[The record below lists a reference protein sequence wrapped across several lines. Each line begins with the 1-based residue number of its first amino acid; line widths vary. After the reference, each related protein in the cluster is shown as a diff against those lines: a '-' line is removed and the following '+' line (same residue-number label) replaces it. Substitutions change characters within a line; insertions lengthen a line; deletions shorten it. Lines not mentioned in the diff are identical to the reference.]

1 MGKITIPV
9 SVLPLFRQSQR
20 DEIHRKN
27 RYRVDFN
34 DIMTNYKID

>member
-20 DEIHRKN
+20 DEIHRK
-27 RYRVDFN
+27 
-34 DIMTNYKID
+34 IDTGLISMIL